1 MKNALVFLLFI
12 VRVAIFLECTQK
24 FRGFKMSLSLVCQS
38 QRPLHDPF
46 LRDMQFLIA
55 QLTQ

>member
-12 VRVAIFLECTQK
+12 VRAAIFLECTQK
-24 FRGFKMSLSLVCQS
+24 FRKFKMSRSLVCHIQH
-38 QRPLHDPF
+38 PLHDSLP
-46 LRDMQFLIA
+46 RNMQFLIA